1 VELRERGGRC
11 ALPPA
16 ASPRAGPQSWQAS
29 GATRLPFI
37 TALIHENNFPRR
49 GPEGWTSFYYEID
62 AGTCGDPLPPPWD
75 LSAPDPSQLRPT
87 TEQEAIWAAYEALV
101 AYAAAHLDV
110 VTSGDLVHLAA
121 AVPAA
126 S

>member
-1 VELRERGGRC
+1 MQKQ
-11 ALPPA
+11 PPA
-16 ASPRAGPQSWQAS
+16 IAPRHSLHARR
-29 GATRLPFI
+29 RLD
-37 TALIHENNFPRR
+37 TAARGSCARR
-49 GPEGWTSFYYEID
+49 LLGCRS
-62 AGTCGDPLPPPWD
+62 A
-75 LSAPDPSQLRPT
+75 APDPSQLRPT

-121 AVPAA
+121 ALPSA